1 MQTLLVIHR
10 LKNATDK
17 EKIQSDFFFFFNLVR
32 IGEHGVSEDRKQIPL
47 PGNKNKNIHNK
58 SNSKLELSKKNLKNV
73 GINFLNKLKNKDF
86 FYHH

>member
-17 EKIQSDFFFFFNLVR
+17 EKIQSDFFFFNLVR

-58 SNSKLELSKKNLKNV
+58 SNSKLELSKKKTSRMLA
-73 GINFLNKLKNKDF
+73 
-86 FYHH
+86 